1 MPKKVNYTADLLYLK
16 AQVTTLMSNLGHP
29 VDPVLFAETI
39 DRDVHFVATTCG
51 RIFRSLRESSF
62 RKERLQVLI
71 DLRSV
76 AILIVDLF
84 DAILEQRTPI
94 SRHLADQMP
103 RYRRIRESV
112 MDMSRDLDHQVIETS
127 RGREE
132 GGPVV
137 SEEELMHLLAEAE

>member
-1 MPKKVNYTADLLYLK
+1 MPKKVNYTADLLYLN
-16 AQVTTLMSNLGHP
+16 AQVATLIRNLRHP
-29 VDPVLFAETI
+29 VDAALFAENI

-62 RKERLQVLI
+62 REERLQVLI
-71 DLRSV
+71 DLR
-76 AILIVDLF
+76 ALATLIVDLF
-84 DAILEQRTPI
+84 DTILEDRVPM
-94 SRHLADQMP
+94 SKHLADQAP
-103 RYRRIRESV
+103 RYKRMRESV

-137 SEEELMHLLAEAE
+137 SEEELMHLLAEGE